1 MRPGAYIRSRVPQLA
16 VLLVLE
22 GLLAL
27 VLCVTSTSADLIAL
41 VLALVALAAALA
53 LGIGYRRDRE
63 FWGSVE
69 SLKDSPDAPPRR
81 SRAHGGAARRGG
93 ARGAEARA
101 ASDAIVNL
109 SKAAADEVAEQR
121 RAVEE
126 YRAYV
131 ETWVHEAKSPI
142 TAARLALANL
152 EEEAPI
158 LSSVGA
164 AGSEAPG
171 YDSLVPRLRAV
182 GDELT
187 RVEGYIEQALFYAR
201 SETLDRDFL
210 VRKYELREIV
220 SAAVRANASLLIG
233 AKVTPRLGEGLSLEV
248 FTDSKWLVFMLGQL
262 LQNSARYARADAEG
276 GPQVWLDAR
285 LVDEGLAAERV
296 ELAVRDNGCGVA
308 EADLPRVFDRGFT
321 GDNGRSHKH
330 STGLGLWLVWRLATK
345 MGVEV
350 SVDSAEG
357 EGFTVTLGFPANKMH
372 YLEG

>member
-69 SLKDSPDAPPRR
+69 SLKDSPDAVR
-81 SRAHGGAARRGG
+81 AARELM
-93 ARGAEARA
+93 AEPHGAEARA

-171 YDSLVPRLRAV
+171 YDYLVPRLRAV

-187 RVEGYIEQALFYAR
+187 R
-201 SETLDRDFL
+201 
-210 VRKYELREIV
+210 
-220 SAAVRANASLLIG
+220 
-233 AKVTPRLGEGLSLEV
+233 GL
-248 FTDSKWLVFMLGQL
+248 
-262 LQNSARYARADAEG
+262 
-276 GPQVWLDAR
+276 
-285 LVDEGLAAERV
+285 
-296 ELAVRDNGCGVA
+296 
-308 EADLPRVFDRGFT
+308 
-321 GDNGRSHKH
+321 H
-330 STGLGLWLVWRLATK
+330 
-345 MGVEV
+345 
-350 SVDSAEG
+350 
-357 EGFTVTLGFPANKMH
+357 
-372 YLEG
+372 

>member
-27 VLCVTSTSADLIAL
+27 VLCVTSASADLVAL

-69 SLKDSPDAPPRR
+69 SLKDSPDAVR
-81 SRAHGGAARRGG
+81 AARELMAEPHG
-93 ARGAEARA
+93 A
-101 ASDAIVNL
+101 
-109 SKAAADEVAEQR
+109 
-121 RAVEE
+121 
-126 YRAYV
+126 
-131 ETWVHEAKSPI
+131 
-142 TAARLALANL
+142 
-152 EEEAPI
+152 
-158 LSSVGA
+158 
-164 AGSEAPG
+164 EAPG

-357 EGFTVTLGFPANKMH
+357 EGFAVTLGFPANKMH

>member
-27 VLCVTSTSADLIAL
+27 VLCVTSASADLVAL

-69 SLKDSPDAPPRR
+69 SLKDSPDAVR
-81 SRAHGGAARRGG
+81 AARELM
-93 ARGAEARA
+93 AEPHGAEARA
-101 ASDAIVNL
+101 ASDAIVDL

-233 AKVTPRLGEGLSLEV
+233 AKVTPRLGEGLSLPV

-276 GPQVWLDAR
+276 GPQVWFDAR
-285 LVDEGLAAERV
+285 LVDEGLASERV
-296 ELAVRDNGCGVA
+296 ELAVQDNGCGVA
-308 EADLPRVFDRGFT
+308 EADLLRVFDRGFT

-345 MGVEV
+345 MSVEV

-357 EGFTVTLGFPANKMH
+357 EGFAVTLGFPANKMH